1 MLSPSSSHALRAMS
15 LDAIRG
21 FESAARHLSFTA
33 AAEELCITQSAV
45 SKQVKSLE
53 DALGVAL
60 FLRGGKGLSLT
71 PRAASFMRRP
81 ALRWRNWPQPWTACW
96 RRTGSRWRSPP
107 RPHFAALWLAP
118 KLAKFQQLEP
128 AIDVRVDAS
137 EARVNLEREG
147 MDLAVRLYPVQ
158 PGDEGPPPLLQEQ
171 ALLVAA
177 PGVAA
182 RINAAADILATPL
195 LVYYDPATRFP
206 WMSWPDWYER
216 LGLKQAAQQP
226 CLYFSQYEHVL
237 TAAVQGAGIAIGRTP
252 LVLPLLRS
260 GQLTVVL
267 PGETVAGLAY
277 RIVTS
282 AHSQNGRRC
291 RNFAPGW
298 SASSRW
304 KPSADAGGPLKPRRP
319 SSPAPAR
326 VPPHPNA
333 KATSSRPAAWIA
345 P

>member
-1 MLSPSSSHALRAMS
+1 MS

-53 DALGVAL
+53 DALGTAL

-71 PRAASFMRRP
+71 PEGRQLFEAARASLAQLASAVDSLLAVDRVSVSVSTTP
-81 ALRWRNWPQPWTACW
+81 
-96 RRTGSRWRSPP
+96 S
-107 RPHFAALWLAP
+107 FAALWLAP
-118 KLAKFQQLEP
+118 KLAQFQQLEP

-147 MDLAVRLYPVQ
+147 MDMAVRLYPVQ
-158 PGDEGPPPLLQEQ
+158 PGDEGSPPLLQEQ

-177 PGVAA
+177 PAVAA

-216 LGLKQAAQQP
+216 LGLKQATQQP

-237 TAAVQGAGIAIGRTP
+237 TAAVQGAGVAIGRTP

-260 GQLTVVL
+260 GQLEVVL
-267 PGETVAGLAY
+267 PGETVAGLGY
-277 RIVTS
+277 RIVIS
-282 AHSQNGRRC
+282 AHSGE
-291 RNFAPGW
+291 
-298 SASSRW
+298 
-304 KPSADAGGPLKPRRP
+304 
-319 SSPAPAR
+319 
-326 VPPHPNA
+326 
-333 KATSSRPAAWIA
+333 RPAVQKFRAWLERELAREAIG
-345 P
+345 

>member
-71 PRAASFMRRP
+71 PDGRQLFEAARASLAQLASAVDRLLAADRESVAVTTTP
-81 ALRWRNWPQPWTACW
+81 
-96 RRTGSRWRSPP
+96 S
-107 RPHFAALWLAP
+107 FAALWLAP

-128 AIDVRVDAS
+128 TIDVRVDAS

-147 MDLAVRLYPVQ
+147 MDLAVRLYPVL

-182 RINAAADILATPL
+182 RITSAADILATPL

-216 LGLKQAAQQP
+216 LRLKQTTQQP

-252 LVLPLLRS
+252 LVLPLLRN

-267 PGETVAGLAY
+267 PGETVDGLAY

-282 AHSQNGRRC
+282 AHS
-291 RNFAPGW
+291 
-298 SASSRW
+298 
-304 KPSADAGGPLKPRRP
+304 
-319 SSPAPAR
+319 
-326 VPPHPNA
+326 
-333 KATSSRPAAWIA
+333 TERPAVQKFRAWLERELALEAIG
-345 P
+345 

>member
-1 MLSPSSSHALRAMS
+1 MLNPSSSHALRAMS

-53 DALGVAL
+53 DALGAAL

-71 PRAASFMRRP
+71 PQGRELYEAARASLSQLASAVDRLLAVDRASVAVTTTP
-81 ALRWRNWPQPWTACW
+81 
-96 RRTGSRWRSPP
+96 S
-107 RPHFAALWLAP
+107 FAALWLAP

-158 PGDEGPPPLLQEQ
+158 PGDESPPLLQEQ

-177 PGVAA
+177 PAVAA
-182 RINAAADILATPL
+182 RIHSAADIAHIPL

-216 LGLKQAAQQP
+216 LGLQQSAQQP

-237 TAAVQGAGIAIGRTP
+237 NAAVQGGGIAIGRTP
-252 LVLPLLRS
+252 LVLPLLRG

-267 PGETVAGLAY
+267 PGQTVDGLGY
-277 RIVTS
+277 RIITS
-282 AHSQNGRRC
+282 VH
-291 RNFAPGW
+291 
-298 SASSRW
+298 
-304 KPSADAGGPLKPRRP
+304 SAD
-319 SSPAPAR
+319 
-326 VPPHPNA
+326 
-333 KATSSRPAAWIA
+333 RPAVQKFRAWLERELALEAIG
-345 P
+345 

>member
-1 MLSPSSSHALRAMS
+1 MPFIVHAMLSPSSSHALRAMS

-53 DALGVAL
+53 DALGTAL

-71 PRAASFMRRP
+71 PQGRELYEAARASLAQLASAVDRLLAADRESVAVTTTP
-81 ALRWRNWPQPWTACW
+81 
-96 RRTGSRWRSPP
+96 S
-107 RPHFAALWLAP
+107 FAALWLAP

-182 RINAAADILATPL
+182 RINSAADILSTPL

-267 PGETVAGLAY
+267 PGQTVDGLAY

-282 AHSQNGRRC
+282 AHSTG
-291 RNFAPGW
+291 
-298 SASSRW
+298 
-304 KPSADAGGPLKPRRP
+304 
-319 SSPAPAR
+319 
-326 VPPHPNA
+326 
-333 KATSSRPAAWIA
+333 RPAVQKFRDWLERELALEAIG
-345 P
+345 

>member
-45 SKQVKSLE
+45 SKQVKGLE
-53 DALGVAL
+53 DALGAAL

-71 PRAASFMRRP
+71 PQGRELYEAARASLAQLASAVDRLLAVDRVSVAVTTTP
-81 ALRWRNWPQPWTACW
+81 
-96 RRTGSRWRSPP
+96 S
-107 RPHFAALWLAP
+107 FAALWLAP
-118 KLAKFQQLEP
+118 KLAKFQLLEP

-137 EARVNLEREG
+137 EDRVNLEREG
-147 MDLAVRLYPVQ
+147 MDLAVRLYQVQ

-177 PGVAA
+177 PAVAA
-182 RINAAADILATPL
+182 RIHSAADILHTPL

-216 LGLKQAAQQP
+216 LGLKQSAQQP

-252 LVLPLLRS
+252 LMLPQLRS

-267 PGETVAGLAY
+267 PGQTVDGLAY

-282 AHSQNGRRC
+282 AHST
-291 RNFAPGW
+291 
-298 SASSRW
+298 
-304 KPSADAGGPLKPRRP
+304 D
-319 SSPAPAR
+319 
-326 VPPHPNA
+326 
-333 KATSSRPAAWIA
+333 RPAVRKFRAWLERELALEAIG
-345 P
+345 

>member
-1 MLSPSSSHALRAMS
+1 MLNSPSTSALRAMS

-53 DALGVAL
+53 DALGTTL

-71 PRAASFMRRP
+71 PQGRELYETARAALAQLASAVDRLLAVDRVSVAVTTTP
-81 ALRWRNWPQPWTACW
+81 
-96 RRTGSRWRSPP
+96 S
-107 RPHFAALWLAP
+107 FAALWLAP
-118 KLAKFQQLEP
+118 KLARFQLLEP
-128 AIDVRVDAS
+128 AIDVRVDAT

-147 MDLAVRLYPVQ
+147 MDLAVRLYPVL
-158 PGDEGPPPLLQEQ
+158 PGGEDPPPLLQEQ

-177 PGVAA
+177 PAVAT
-182 RINAAADILATPL
+182 RIRNAADITATPL

-216 LGLKQAAQQP
+216 LGLKQSAQQP

-237 TAAVQGAGIAIGRTP
+237 TAAVQGAGVAIGRTP

-267 PGETVAGLAY
+267 PGETVAGLGY
-277 RIVTS
+277 RIVIS
-282 AHSQNGRRC
+282 AHS
-291 RNFAPGW
+291 AE
-298 SASSRW
+298 
-304 KPSADAGGPLKPRRP
+304 
-319 SSPAPAR
+319 
-326 VPPHPNA
+326 
-333 KATSSRPAAWIA
+333 RPAVQKFRAWLERELALEAIG
-345 P
+345 

>member
-1 MLSPSSSHALRAMS
+1 MLNPSSSHALRAMS

-53 DALGVAL
+53 DALGAPL

-71 PRAASFMRRP
+71 PQGRELYEAARAALGQLASAVDRLLAVDRQSVAVTTTP
-81 ALRWRNWPQPWTACW
+81 
-96 RRTGSRWRSPP
+96 S
-107 RPHFAALWLAP
+107 FAALWLAP
-118 KLAKFQQLEP
+118 KLAGFQLLEP

-147 MDLAVRLYPVQ
+147 MDLAVRLYPV
-158 PGDEGPPPLLQEQ
+158 PEGEDPPPLLQEQ

-177 PGVAA
+177 PAVAA
-182 RINAAADILATPL
+182 RIHAAADIPATPL

-216 LGLKQAAQQP
+216 LGLKQSAQQP

-252 LVLPLLRS
+252 LVLPLLRN

-267 PGETVAGLAY
+267 PGQTVAGLGY

-282 AHSQNGRRC
+282 AHS
-291 RNFAPGW
+291 AE
-298 SASSRW
+298 
-304 KPSADAGGPLKPRRP
+304 
-319 SSPAPAR
+319 
-326 VPPHPNA
+326 
-333 KATSSRPAAWIA
+333 RPAVQKFRAWLERELALEAIA
-345 P
+345 

>member
-1 MLSPSSSHALRAMS
+1 MS

-33 AAEELCITQSAV
+33 AAEELFITQSAV

-71 PRAASFMRRP
+71 PEGRQLFEAARASLAQL
-81 ALRWRNWPQPWTACW
+81 ATAVD
-96 RRTGSRWRSPP
+96 RLLAVDRVSVSVTTTPS
-107 RPHFAALWLAP
+107 FAALWLAP
-118 KLAKFQQLEP
+118 KLAKFQSLEP
-128 AIDVRVDAS
+128 AIDIRVDAS

-147 MDLAVRLYPVQ
+147 MDLAVRLSPWP
-158 PGDEGPPPLLQEQ
+158 PGSEGPPPLLQEQ

-177 PGVAA
+177 PAVAA
-182 RINAAADILATPL
+182 RIHSADGILTTPL

-216 LGLKQAAQQP
+216 LGLKQSAQQP

-260 GQLTVVL
+260 GQLKVVL
-267 PGETVAGLAY
+267 PGETVAGLGY
-277 RIVTS
+277 RIVVS
-282 AHSQNGRRC
+282 ANSTER
-291 RNFAPGW
+291 PGVQKF
-298 SASSRW
+298 R
-304 KPSADAGGPLKPRRP
+304 
-319 SSPAPAR
+319 
-326 VPPHPNA
+326 
-333 KATSSRPAAWIA
+333 AWLERELALEAIG
-345 P
+345 

>member
-1 MLSPSSSHALRAMS
+1 MLNPSSSHALRAMS

-53 DALGVAL
+53 DALGAPL

-71 PRAASFMRRP
+71 PQGRELYEAARASLSQLASAVDRLLAVDRASVAVTTTP
-81 ALRWRNWPQPWTACW
+81 
-96 RRTGSRWRSPP
+96 S
-107 RPHFAALWLAP
+107 FAALWLAP

-137 EARVNLEREG
+137 EVRVNLEREG

-158 PGDEGPPPLLQEQ
+158 PGDESPPLLQEQ

-177 PGVAA
+177 PAVAA
-182 RINAAADILATPL
+182 RIHSAADIAHTPL

-216 LGLKQAAQQP
+216 LGLKQSAQQP

-237 TAAVQGAGIAIGRTP
+237 NAAVQGGGIAIGRTP
-252 LVLPLLRS
+252 LVLPLLRG

-267 PGETVAGLAY
+267 PGQTVDGLGY
-277 RIVTS
+277 RIITS
-282 AHSQNGRRC
+282 AHS
-291 RNFAPGW
+291 
-298 SASSRW
+298 
-304 KPSADAGGPLKPRRP
+304 AD
-319 SSPAPAR
+319 
-326 VPPHPNA
+326 
-333 KATSSRPAAWIA
+333 RPAVQKFRAWMERELALEAIG
-345 P
+345 

>member
-1 MLSPSSSHALRAMS
+1 MS

-53 DALGVAL
+53 DALGTAL

-71 PRAASFMRRP
+71 PEGRQLFEAARASLAQLASAVDSLLAVDRVSVSVSTTP
-81 ALRWRNWPQPWTACW
+81 
-96 RRTGSRWRSPP
+96 S
-107 RPHFAALWLAP
+107 FAALWLAP
-118 KLAKFQQLEP
+118 KLAHFQQLEP

-147 MDLAVRLYPVQ
+147 MDMAVRLYPVQ
-158 PGDEGPPPLLQEQ
+158 PGDEGSPPLLQEQ

-177 PGVAA
+177 PAVAA

-216 LGLKQAAQQP
+216 LGLKQATQQP

-237 TAAVQGAGIAIGRTP
+237 TAAVQGAGVAIGRTP

-260 GQLTVVL
+260 GQLEVVL
-267 PGETVAGLAY
+267 PGETVAGLGY
-277 RIVTS
+277 RIVIS
-282 AHSQNGRRC
+282 AHSGE
-291 RNFAPGW
+291 
-298 SASSRW
+298 
-304 KPSADAGGPLKPRRP
+304 
-319 SSPAPAR
+319 
-326 VPPHPNA
+326 
-333 KATSSRPAAWIA
+333 RPAVQKFRAWLERELAREAIG
-345 P
+345 

>member
-1 MLSPSSSHALRAMS
+1 MLNPSSSHALRAMS
-15 LDAIRG
+15 LDAIHG

-53 DALGVAL
+53 DALGAPL

-71 PRAASFMRRP
+71 PQGRELYEAARMALGQLASAVDRLLAVDRASVAVTTTPS
-81 ALRWRNWPQPWTACW
+81 
-96 RRTGSRWRSPP
+96 
-107 RPHFAALWLAP
+107 FAALWLAP

-147 MDLAVRLYPVQ
+147 MDLAVRLSPWP
-158 PGDEGPPPLLQEQ
+158 PGSEGPPPLLQEQ

-177 PGVAA
+177 PAVAA
-182 RINAAADILATPL
+182 RIHSAADILHTPL

-216 LGLKQAAQQP
+216 LGLKQSAQQP

-237 TAAVQGAGIAIGRTP
+237 NAAVQGAGIAIGRTP
-252 LVLPLLRS
+252 LVLPQLRG
-260 GQLTVVL
+260 GQLKVVL
-267 PGETVAGLAY
+267 PSETVDGLGY

-282 AHSQNGRRC
+282 AHST
-291 RNFAPGW
+291 
-298 SASSRW
+298 
-304 KPSADAGGPLKPRRP
+304 D
-319 SSPAPAR
+319 
-326 VPPHPNA
+326 
-333 KATSSRPAAWIA
+333 RPAVQKFRAWLERELALEAIG
-345 P
+345 